1 MKRDTF
7 ATHTEPCMTMLSYGV
22 GISCRSDPLEMCT
35 RVRLVMN
42 TISTLES
49 DYLQI
54 QYAMCLSSAYA

>member
-1 MKRDTF
+1 
-7 ATHTEPCMTMLSYGV
+7 MTMLSYGV